1 MESLGGAPLLRTFEA
16 AAAALALEVIALPVR
31 DGTGI
36 ETGLAALARDPRNGL
51 VVPADIFI
59 LHRRELIVALVARH
73 KVPAVYSLRGL
84 VTAGGLISY
93 GGDPVGLYRRGP
105 GYVDRILRG
114 ATATQLP

>member
-16 AAAALALEVIALPVR
+16 AAAALASEAIALPVR
-31 DGTGI
+31 DDAGI

-73 KVPAVYSLRGL
+73 KVPAGYLLS
-84 VTAGGLISY
+84 
-93 GGDPVGLYRRGP
+93 DPVYPAGPISHCVDTVDLYR
-105 GYVDRILRG
+105 LR
-114 ATATQLP
+114 P